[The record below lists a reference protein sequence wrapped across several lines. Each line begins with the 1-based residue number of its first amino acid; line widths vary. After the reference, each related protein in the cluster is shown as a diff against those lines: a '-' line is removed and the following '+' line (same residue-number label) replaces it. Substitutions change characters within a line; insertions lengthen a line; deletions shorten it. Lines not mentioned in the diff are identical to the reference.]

1 MNQNNNLVNEAAM
14 EIATNAY
21 YRRAGLRE
29 VLTVYETAKLE
40 LAKET
45 EDREPDLVT
54 DKRGSEWLEMLK
66 VNQKPQLPELPELR
80 EPVKKEG
87 SGTLIATYRQCEFN
101 QLITC
106 LAAVY
111 KHIEGK

>member
-1 MNQNNNLVNEAAM
+1 MNQNNNLVNEAAYK
-14 EIATNAY
+14 IALNTPTANTLWHAIHAY
-21 YRRAGLRE
+21 EL
-29 VLTVYETAKLE
+29 AKLE

-80 EPVKKEG
+80 EPVKKEE